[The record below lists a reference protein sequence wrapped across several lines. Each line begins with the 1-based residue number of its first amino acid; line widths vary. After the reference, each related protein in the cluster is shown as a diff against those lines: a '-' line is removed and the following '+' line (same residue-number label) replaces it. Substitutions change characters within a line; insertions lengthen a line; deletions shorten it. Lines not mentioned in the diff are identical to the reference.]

1 MMDNVFVR
9 QDTVGNIKMDQ
20 ENSTEKIDAAVA
32 MVMALE
38 RAIRNEGSNG
48 SVYDDS
54 GILVF
59 L

>member
-1 MMDNVFVR
+1 MFVR